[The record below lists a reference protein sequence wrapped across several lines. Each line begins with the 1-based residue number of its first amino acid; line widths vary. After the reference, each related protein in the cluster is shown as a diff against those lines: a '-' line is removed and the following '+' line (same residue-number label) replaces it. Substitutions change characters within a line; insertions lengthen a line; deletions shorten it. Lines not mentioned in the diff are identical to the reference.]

1 MLQVDIHK
9 YRAITIYPF
18 IQWSRNNIY
27 RIICMDELV
36 ANCFSL
42 SLSLF
47 RFSNYEDEEEIHK
60 RKYRAKVGNFQFIP
74 LSPRDYFHRVKL
86 VRFWKI
92 LLSPCQSNIPRALFK
107 QRNPSVFNPCF
118 YNFSI
123 KFNYPRLFSPL
134 FFKRRNSGGELGPGI
149 NSPANNSPFENV
161 VISERKYTKQYKI
174 YKGHRSSIITRT
186 IPWAAA
192 SHGRFRYSLLTTSRN
207 TLLHSN

>member
-1 MLQVDIHK
+1 MPRSIFINIEPLRFIHLSND
-9 YRAITIYPF
+9 RETISIVSF
-18 IQWSRNNIY
+18 AWTSSLLI
-27 RIICMDELV
+27 V
-36 ANCFSL
+36 SL

-47 RFSNYEDEEEIHK
+47 RFSNYEGEEEIHK

-134 FFKRRNSGGELGPGI
+134 FFKRRNSGGDWAPG
-149 NSPANNSPFENV
+149 
-161 VISERKYTKQYKI
+161 
-174 YKGHRSSIITRT
+174 SILPRIIRL
-186 IPWAAA
+186 
-192 SHGRFRYSLLTTSRN
+192 SKTS
-207 TLLHSN
+207 